1 MDMYRNPRKTKA
13 ARPLGPVEI
22 GALCEAVAQIPEELW
37 NLEDASKPNRF
48 ETLDRTR
55 HIVFRFVKDLK
66 DWRTDYERPLWN
78 EWKSLL
84 QPVLDAAVKP
94 YGYARGVFPRVM
106 LARMAPGGIIQ
117 PHRDNMPAA
126 LWPHKIHVPL
136 LTNDKVGFYIEP
148 TTYHFPV
155 GQAVEVNNLDVHAV
169 KNEGDS
175 DRIHLIF
182 EYYDPDQPSWLDS
195 AA

>member
-1 MDMYRNPRKTKA
+1 MDMYRNPRKTRA

-22 GALCEAVAQIPEELW
+22 GELCEAVARIPEELW

-66 DWRTDYERPLWN
+66 DWRTDYERPLWH
-78 EWKSLL
+78 EWKPLL

-94 YGYARGVFPRVM
+94 YAYARGVFPRVM

-182 EYYDPDQPSWLDS
+182 EYYDPDQPSWLS